1 MRSPYTVFSALLIA
15 AAAAAAF
22 AIAAWHEMR
31 LSRALADDDLRDLRA
46 MHRVVERQHGRETAL
61 RAEMIAGNQAVTGYI
76 GQALDGALP
85 GIEPDYTSVVDLLEE
100 RRAQLGLSMVA
111 ILGADGQVLA
121 STDRLT
127 GPLSFGDSPLFRDV
141 RESKLARGGLLVEGE
156 RLMDMLVLP
165 LAEYGFS
172 EIYLLVA
179 SPVDQRFVQ
188 AIVDSVGGDTG
199 VAAADKPAA
208 GKSGVDVAIVAQGPQ
223 GDRIAATTLDAKRAA
238 ALPLTPPANAAAPFT
253 LDIGGVPR
261 AVVSVPLFGDAK
273 ARVLLLSSPDSG
285 SVARAAARLP
295 LLVGIALTLLALLV
309 ALWWIRRRWWAPF
322 DALSRLV
329 IYAADSGDLHLKAP
343 VAGVAPVARL
353 ADAFNR
359 LCARAAAAIQKP

>member
-1 MRSPYTVFSALLIA
+1 MRSPYAVVSALLIVLA
-15 AAAAAAF
+15 ASAVL
-22 AIAAWHEMR
+22 AIGAWHEAR
-31 LSRALADDDLRDLRA
+31 LSRALAAGDLRDLRA
-46 MHRVVERQHGRETAL
+46 MHRMVERQHARETAL

-127 GPLSFGDSPLFRDV
+127 GPLSFGDSPLFREV
-141 RESKLARGGLLVEGE
+141 RERKLARGGLLVEGE

-188 AIVDSVGGDTG
+188 SI
-199 VAAADKPAA
+199 ADGIGA
-208 GKSGVDVAIVAQGPQ
+208 GPGVDTPAIDIAVIAQGPQ
-223 GDRIAATTLDAKRAA
+223 GDRIAATTLAAKPAA
-238 ALPLTPPANAAAPFT
+238 ALPLDLPANAAASAT
-253 LDIGGVPR
+253 LDIDGVPR
-261 AVVSVPLFGDAK
+261 AAVAVPLFGDAR
-273 ARVLLLSSPDSG
+273 ARVLLISAPDSG
-285 SVARAAARLP
+285 ATTRTAARLP
-295 LLVGIALTLLALLV
+295 LLVGGAAVLFALLV

-343 VAGVAPVARL
+343 VAGAAPVARL

-359 LCARAAAAIQKP
+359 LCARAAAAIPKP

>member
-1 MRSPYTVFSALLIA
+1 MRSPYAVVSALLIVLA
-15 AAAAAAF
+15 ASAVL
-22 AIAAWHEMR
+22 AIGAWHEAR
-31 LSRALADDDLRDLRA
+31 LSRALAAGDLRDLRA
-46 MHRVVERQHGRETAL
+46 MHRVVERQHARETAL

-127 GPLSFGDSPLFRDV
+127 GPLSFGDSPLFREV
-141 RESKLARGGLLVEGE
+141 RERKLARGGLLVEGE

-188 AIVDSVGGDTG
+188 SIADGIGAGPS
-199 VAAADKPAA
+199 ADKP
-208 GKSGVDVAIVAQGPQ
+208 GVDIAVVAQGPQ
-223 GDRIAATTLDAKRAA
+223 GDRIAATTLAAKPAA
-238 ALPLTPPANAAAPFT
+238 ALPLNLPANAPAPAT
-253 LDIGGVPR
+253 LDIDGVAR
-261 AVVSVPLFGDAK
+261 AAVAVPLFGDAR
-273 ARVLLLSSPDSG
+273 ARVLLISAPDSG
-285 SVARAAARLP
+285 AATLAAARLP
-295 LLVGIALTLLALLV
+295 LLVGGAAVLFALLA

-343 VAGVAPVARL
+343 VAGAAPVARL

-359 LCARAAAAIQKP
+359 LCARAAAAIPKQ

>member
-1 MRSPYTVFSALLIA
+1 MRSPFAVVSALLIVA
-15 AAAAAAF
+15 AASAAL
-22 AIAAWHEMR
+22 AIGAWHEAR
-31 LSRALADDDLRDLRA
+31 LSRALAAEDLHDLRA
-46 MHRVVERQHGRETAL
+46 MHRVVEQQHARETAL
-61 RAEMIAGNQAVTGYI
+61 RAEMIAGNQAVTAYI

-127 GPLSFGDSPLFRDV
+127 GPLSFGDSPLFREV
-141 RESKLARGGLLVEGE
+141 RERKLARGGLLVEGE

-188 AIVDSVGGDTG
+188 SI
-199 VAAADKPAA
+199 ADGIGA
-208 GKSGVDVAIVAQGPQ
+208 GSGVDTTAVDIALIAQGPQ
-223 GDRIAATTLDAKRAA
+223 GDRIAATTLAAKPAA
-238 ALPLTPPANAAAPFT
+238 ALPLNLPVNAAASAT
-253 LDIGGVPR
+253 LDVDGTPR
-261 AVVSVPLFGDAK
+261 AAVAVPLFGDAK
-273 ARVLLLSSPDSG
+273 ARVLLISAPDSG
-285 SVARAAARLP
+285 AATRAAARLP
-295 LLVGIALTLLALLV
+295 VLVGGVAVLIALLA

-343 VAGVAPVARL
+343 VAGAAPVARL

-359 LCARAAAAIQKP
+359 LCARAAAAIPKP

>member
-1 MRSPYTVFSALLIA
+1 MRSPYTVFSALLIV

-22 AIAAWHEMR
+22 AIAAWHEAR

-46 MHRVVERQHGRETAL
+46 MHRVAEQQHSRETAL

-121 STDRLT
+121 STDRFT
-127 GPLSFGDSPLFRDV
+127 GPLSFGDSPLFRAG
-141 RESKLARGGLLVEGE
+141 RARPPPRGGLLVEGE

-188 AIVDSVGGDTG
+188 SIVDGLGANTG
-199 VAAADKPAA
+199 ADKPTVDQPA
-208 GKSGVDVAIVAQGPQ
+208 VDVAIVAQGPQ

-261 AVVSVPLFGDAK
+261 AVIAVPLFGDPK

-285 SVARAAARLP
+285 TTARAAARLP
-295 LLVGIALTLLALLV
+295 LLVGIALALLALLV

-359 LCARAAAAIQKP
+359 LCARAAAAIQKS

>member
-1 MRSPYTVFSALLIA
+1 MRSPYAVVSALLIVLA
-15 AAAAAAF
+15 ASAVL
-22 AIAAWHEMR
+22 AIGAWHEAR
-31 LSRALADDDLRDLRA
+31 LSRALAAGDLRDLRA
-46 MHRVVERQHGRETAL
+46 MHRMVERQHARETAL

-127 GPLSFGDSPLFRDV
+127 GPLSFGDSPLFREV
-141 RESKLARGGLLVEGE
+141 RERKLARGGLLVEGE

-188 AIVDSVGGDTG
+188 SI
-199 VAAADKPAA
+199 ADGIGA
-208 GKSGVDVAIVAQGPQ
+208 GPGVDTPAVDIAVIAQGPQ
-223 GDRIAATTLDAKRAA
+223 GDRIAATTLAAKPAA
-238 ALPLTPPANAAAPFT
+238 ALPLDLPANAAASAT
-253 LDIGGVPR
+253 LDIDGMPR
-261 AVVSVPLFGDAK
+261 AAVAVPLFGDAR
-273 ARVLLLSSPDSG
+273 ARVLLISAPDSG
-285 SVARAAARLP
+285 AATRAAARLP
-295 LLVGIALTLLALLV
+295 LRVGGAAVLFALLV
-309 ALWWIRRRWWAPF
+309 ALWWIRRRWWTPF

-343 VAGVAPVARL
+343 VAGAAPVARL

-359 LCARAAAAIQKP
+359 LCARAAAAIPKQ

>member
-22 AIAAWHEMR
+22 AIAAWHESR
-31 LSRALADDDLRDLRA
+31 LSRALAAEDLRDLRA

-76 GQALDGALP
+76 AQALDGALP

-111 ILGADGQVLA
+111 ILDADGQVLA

-141 RESKLARGGLLVEGE
+141 RERKLARGGLLVEGE

-179 SPVDQRFVQ
+179 SPVDQRFVRS
-188 AIVDSVGGDTG
+188 IVESVGGNAG
-199 VAAADKPAA
+199 VAAA
-208 GKSGVDVAIVAQGPQ
+208 GRSGIDVAVIAQGPQ
-223 GDRIAATTLDAKRAA
+223 GDRIATTTLAA
-238 ALPLTPPANAAAPFT
+238 ELASALPLTPPANMAAPFS
-253 LDIGGVPR
+253 LDIGGVSR

-273 ARVLLLSSPDSG
+273 ARVLLLSAPDSG
-285 SVARAAARLP
+285 TAARAAARLP
-295 LLVGIALTLLALLV
+295 LLVGIALALLALLV

-359 LCARAAAAIQKP
+359 LCARAAAAIHKS

>member
-1 MRSPYTVFSALLIA
+1 MRSPYAVFSALLIVVA
-15 AAAAAAF
+15 ASAAL
-22 AIAAWHEMR
+22 AIGAWHEAR
-31 LSRALADDDLRDLRA
+31 LSRALAAEDLRGLRA
-46 MHRVVERQHGRETAL
+46 MHRVVEQQHARETAL

-121 STDRLT
+121 SADRLT
-127 GPLSFGDSPLFRDV
+127 GPLSFGDSPLFREV
-141 RESKLARGGLLVEGE
+141 RERKLARGGLLVEGE

-188 AIVDSVGGDTG
+188 SIADGIGAGPSADTQAVDRR
-199 VAAADKPAA
+199 
-208 GKSGVDVAIVAQGPQ
+208 GVDIAVVAQGPQ
-223 GDRIAATTLDAKRAA
+223 GDRIAATTLAAKPAA
-238 ALPLTPPANAAAPFT
+238 ALPLNLSANAAASAT
-253 LDIGGVPR
+253 LDIDGVPR
-261 AVVSVPLFGDAK
+261 AAVAVPLFGDAR
-273 ARVLLLSSPDSG
+273 ARVLLISAPDSG
-285 SVARAAARLP
+285 VATRAAARLP
-295 LLVGIALTLLALLV
+295 LLVGGAALLFALLV

-359 LCARAAAAIQKP
+359 LCARAAAAIAKP

>member
-1 MRSPYTVFSALLIA
+1 MRSPYAAVSALLIVLA
-15 AAAAAAF
+15 ASAVL
-22 AIAAWHEMR
+22 AIGAWHEAR
-31 LSRALADDDLRDLRA
+31 LSRALAAGDLRDLRA
-46 MHRVVERQHGRETAL
+46 MHRMVERQHARETAL

-127 GPLSFGDSPLFRDV
+127 GPLSFGDSPLFREV
-141 RESKLARGGLLVEGE
+141 RERKLARGGLLVEGE

-188 AIVDSVGGDTG
+188 SIADGIGVG
-199 VAAADKPAA
+199 P
-208 GKSGVDVAIVAQGPQ
+208 GVDTPAVDIAVIAQGPQ
-223 GDRIAATTLDAKRAA
+223 GDRIAATTLAAKPAA
-238 ALPLTPPANAAAPFT
+238 VLPLDLPANAAASAT
-253 LDIGGVPR
+253 LDIDGVPR
-261 AVVSVPLFGDAK
+261 AAVAVPLFGDAR
-273 ARVLLLSSPDSG
+273 ARVLLISAPDSG
-285 SVARAAARLP
+285 ATTRAAARLP
-295 LLVGIALTLLALLV
+295 LLVGGAVVLFALLA

-343 VAGVAPVARL
+343 VAGAAPVARL

-359 LCARAAAAIQKP
+359 LCARAAAAIPKQ

>member
-1 MRSPYTVFSALLIA
+1 MRSPYAVFSGLLIVLA
-15 AAAAAAF
+15 ASAVL
-22 AIAAWHEMR
+22 AIGAWHEAR
-31 LSRALADDDLRDLRA
+31 LSRALAAGDLRDLRA
-46 MHRVVERQHGRETAL
+46 MHRVVERQHARETAL

-127 GPLSFGDSPLFRDV
+127 GPLSFGDSPLFREV
-141 RESKLARGGLLVEGE
+141 RERKLARGGLLVEGE

-188 AIVDSVGGDTG
+188 SI
-199 VAAADKPAA
+199 ADGIGA
-208 GKSGVDVAIVAQGPQ
+208 GPGVDTPAVDIAVIAQGPQ
-223 GDRIAATTLDAKRAA
+223 GDRIAATTLAAKPAA
-238 ALPLTPPANAAAPFT
+238 VLPLNLPANTAASAT
-253 LDIGGVPR
+253 LDIDGRPR
-261 AVVSVPLFGDAK
+261 VAVAVPLFGDAR
-273 ARVLLLSSPDSG
+273 ARVLLISAPDSG
-285 SVARAAARLP
+285 AATRAAARLP
-295 LLVGIALTLLALLV
+295 LLVGGAAVLFALLV

-343 VAGVAPVARL
+343 VAGASPVARL

-359 LCARAAAAIQKP
+359 LCARAAAAIPKP

>member
-1 MRSPYTVFSALLIA
+1 MRSPYAVVSTLLIVLA
-15 AAAAAAF
+15 ASTVL
-22 AIAAWHEMR
+22 AIGAWHEAR
-31 LSRALADDDLRDLRA
+31 LSRALAAGDLRDLRA
-46 MHRVVERQHGRETAL
+46 MHRMVERQHARETAL

-127 GPLSFGDSPLFRDV
+127 GPLSFGDSPLFREV
-141 RESKLARGGLLVEGE
+141 RERKLARGGLLVEGE

-188 AIVDSVGGDTG
+188 SI
-199 VAAADKPAA
+199 ADGIGA
-208 GKSGVDVAIVAQGPQ
+208 GPGVDTPAVDIAVIAQGPQ
-223 GDRIAATTLDAKRAA
+223 GDRIAATTLAAKPAA
-238 ALPLTPPANAAAPFT
+238 ALPLNLPANAASSAT
-253 LDIGGVPR
+253 LDIDGVPR
-261 AVVSVPLFGDAK
+261 AAVAVPLFGDAR
-273 ARVLLLSSPDSG
+273 ARVLLISAPDSG
-285 SVARAAARLP
+285 AATRAAARLP
-295 LLVGIALTLLALLV
+295 LLVGGATLLFALLV

-343 VAGVAPVARL
+343 VAGAAPVARL

-359 LCARAAAAIQKP
+359 LCARAAAAIPKP

>member
-1 MRSPYTVFSALLIA
+1 MRSPYAVVSALLIVVA
-15 AAAAAAF
+15 ASAVL
-22 AIAAWHEMR
+22 AIGAWHEAR
-31 LSRALADDDLRDLRA
+31 LSRALAAGDLSDLRA
-46 MHRVVERQHGRETAL
+46 MHRVVERQHARETAL

-127 GPLSFGDSPLFRDV
+127 GPLSFGDSPLFREV
-141 RESKLARGGLLVEGE
+141 RERKLARGGLLVEGE

-188 AIVDSVGGDTG
+188 SIADGIGAGPGVGT
-199 VAAADKPAA
+199 P
-208 GKSGVDVAIVAQGPQ
+208 GVDIAVIAQGPQ
-223 GDRIAATTLDAKRAA
+223 GDRIAATTLAAKPAA
-238 ALPLTPPANAAAPFT
+238 ALPLNLPANAAVSAT
-253 LDIGGVPR
+253 LDIDGVPR
-261 AVVSVPLFGDAK
+261 AAVAVPLFGDAR
-273 ARVLLLSSPDSG
+273 ARVLLISAPDSG
-285 SVARAAARLP
+285 AATRAAARLP
-295 LLVGIALTLLALLV
+295 LLVGGAAVLFALLV

-343 VAGVAPVARL
+343 VAGAAPVARL

-359 LCARAAAAIQKP
+359 LCARAAAAIPKP